1 MSSIDQTDFG
11 NGEAGNNIQMAPTSD
26 DEYRK
31 RVLRGIFLN
40 I

>member
-11 NGEAGNNIQMAPTSD
+11 NGEAGNNIQTVPTSD

-31 RVLRGIFLN
+31 RVLRGMSLN
-40 I
+40 V